1 MWFRN
6 LLPYRLE
13 GNWNFAPGALEAR
26 LAERPLLACTG
37 LAAESRGWVSPR
49 DNAQLVYGQE
59 RQMLFALGTETK
71 LLPASV
77 VKDAVKDKAAQIEA
91 RMGFKPG
98 KKQLRELREQIEAE
112 LLPRAFAR
120 RRMTRVW
127 IDPVAGWLV
136 VDSSSPKR
144 GDEVLS
150 ALRDILGECPFFPL
164 DTAQSPVVAMTQWLS
179 AGRAPGDFALD
190 QDCVMKSGGDDPAAV
205 RFARHGLE
213 GDDVRRH
220 VKDGKSVTQL
230 GLVWKDRLR
239 LVLAEP
245 GVVRRVRFEM
255 IEQDRA
261 EHDGRGNADE
271 NFDADF
277 RLMCA
282 ELGELL
288 AALTQALG
296 GPVSR

>member
-13 GNWNFAPGALEAR
+13 GNWELAPGALEAR
-26 LAERPLLACTG
+26 LAERPLQACSG
-37 LAAESRGWVSPR
+37 LTAQTRGWVPPR

-59 RQMLFALGTETK
+59 RQILFALGTETR

-77 VKDAVKDKAAQIEA
+77 VKDAVKEKAAQIEA

-98 KKQLRELREQIEAE
+98 KKQLRELREQVEAE

-136 VDSSSPKR
+136 VDSSSPKV

-150 ALRDILGECPFFPL
+150 QLRDTLGECPFFPL
-164 DTAQSPVVAMTQWLS
+164 DTAQSPVVVMTQWLS
-179 AGRAPGDFALD
+179 AGRAPGDFVID
-190 QDCVMKSGGDDPAAV
+190 QDCLMKSGGDDPAAV

-220 VKDGKSVTQL
+220 VKDGKFVTQL

-261 EHDGRGNADE
+261 ENDVRGDADE

-277 RLMCA
+277 RLMTG
-282 ELGELL
+282 ELGALL
-288 AALTQALG
+288 GALLEHLG